1 MNIDSLTV
9 GIIDVTLI
17 TVARNL
23 RTWFDSNLNLQ
34 EQIHSTCK
42 SRFFHLCNIRRIQKY
57 LSQES
62 ARTQVHAFIIG
73 RIDYCNGLLFALPS
87 FHLLKLQR
95 LQNAAARLITNVPR
109 YSHITPVLRSL
120 HWLPVKFRIDFKIL
134 LLTFKVIYGH
144 APGYSID
151 LIAIKEQPCDN
162 FRSASGLRLKYPGLK
177 LKKTLGDRAFSS
189 AAPNLWKNL
198 PLDIR
203 LVDTFERF
211 KSLLITHLLDQ
222 LLFLTYSI
230 QRFYLY
236 LIFSVVYFCLNY
248 FARFS
253 F

>member
-1 MNIDSLTV
+1 M
-9 GIIDVTLI
+9 
-17 TVARNL
+17 ARNV

-42 SRFFHLCNIRRIQKY
+42 SRFFHLFNIRRIRKY

-62 ARTQVHAFIIG
+62 ARTLVHAFIIG
-73 RIDYCNGLLFALPS
+73 RIDYCNGLLFGLPS
-87 FHLLKLQR
+87 FNLLKLQR
-95 LQNAAARLITNVPR
+95 LQNAAARLISNVPR

-120 HWLPVKFRIDFKIL
+120 HWLPVKFHIDFKIL

-144 APGYSID
+144 APGYSVD

-189 AAPNLWKNL
+189 ATPNLWNNL

-211 KSLLITHLLDQ
+211 TSLLITHLFRLAFVFN
-222 LLFLTYSI
+222 LLYN
-230 QRFYLY
+230 
-236 LIFSVVYFCLNY
+236 IFSVFI
-248 FARFS
+248 FI
-253 F
+253 